1 MPKTGAEPN
10 KEQTEILARL
20 AEERHVQKVV
30 AEEGAEGDVPALPE
44 LRNGGAGERMAEV
57 FVKVEAKHAAEADG
71 NIGITAE
78 VKVNI
83 QRIHDDGVPCAEHGK
98 SRDVLAEE
106 RVDDGPQIVRDDDL
120 LRKAEDHAQRTFA

>member
-1 MPKTGAEPN
+1 MCQRCQNSAMV
-10 KEQTEILARL
+10 
-20 AEERHVQKVV
+20 VQ
-30 AEEGAEGDVPALPE
+30 A
-44 LRNGGAGERMAEV
+44 NGMTKV
-57 FVKVEAKHAAEADG
+57 FVKVEAKHATEADG

-120 LRKAEDHAQRTFA
+120 FRKAEDHAQRTFA